1 METKEEAQVVYATKV
16 KEVRMQEIKL
26 TLDIEKKS
34 NIQIAESSDS
44 YKNLLKIWEDDIDLR
59 ERFVVIYLNRNNNV
73 IGYYNVSSGGIYS
86 TVVDPKLIFTT
97 ALLTGATGII
107 LAHNHP
113 SGNLKPSSTDIKI
126 TNNAIESGKL
136 LSINILDHLIITS
149 KGYYSFADE
158 GLIK

>member
-97 ALLTGATGII
+97 ACFL
-107 LAHNHP
+107 
-113 SGNLKPSSTDIKI
+113 
-126 TNNAIESGKL
+126 
-136 LSINILDHLIITS
+136 
-149 KGYYSFADE
+149 
-158 GLIK
+158 

>member
-1 METKEEAQVVYATKV
+1 M
-16 KEVRMQEIKL
+16 
-26 TLDIEKKS
+26 
-34 NIQIAESSDS
+34 
-44 YKNLLKIWEDDIDLR
+44 KIWEDYIDLR

-149 KGYYSFADE
+149 KGYYSFTDE